1 MPLFV
6 LALDFCFAFG
16 LDLGLLAAPGLWTW
30 FWVRHCDSLGRAISK
45 GGGVG
50 RRKEWAAG
58 VHHLFLKSL
67 QHPFFK
73 GFCGCRCSKF
83 RNSQVVVSSTRTPA
97 STRRASCPLRSSRSI
112 HGESLHKKLLVRCGN
127 KMALLHCFRGS
138 PAFLHRLSCLP
149 GSVSPCS
156 CFSPY
161 FCMKQ

>member
-1 MPLFV
+1 MFPLLA

-73 GFCGCRCSKF
+73 GFCVG
-83 RNSQVVVSSTRTPA
+83 VVVANSAIAKSLSQAHERQLPLGGRHVHYALHVVSMENLFTKSFWRAVVTKWLCFIVSAVPLLSFIASVVYPA
-97 STRRASCPLRSSRSI
+97 QYHHA
-112 HGESLHKKLLVRCGN
+112 
-127 KMALLHCFRGS
+127 AAFR
-138 PAFLHRLSCLP
+138 HI
-149 GSVSPCS
+149 SV
-156 CFSPY
+156 
-161 FCMKQ
+161 